1 MNKNKKGVNM
11 HIRLTTDLLNKV
23 QVFSFWLSNQ
33 DIVTLEEIR
42 CHNRY
47 REEIS
52 LTHFK
57 NWQLVTKQ
65 T

>member
-33 DIVTLEEIR
+33 DIVTLEEI
-42 CHNRY
+42 NNGKKY
-47 REEIS
+47 LS
-52 LTHFK
+52 DSF
-57 NWQLVTKQ
+57 
-65 T
+65 